1 MENLNKK
8 PANVVRY
15 NEQNKDKNVHICL
28 NVETHKGFN
37 TFEGCVASG
46 ASAHMCNDEKYFIKL
61 NKWKLNSVALADGSN
76 LLIQGVDTV
85 KFKTAE
91 SNKQLEDVHFVP
103 GL

>member
-1 MENLNKK
+1 MFRTENKTSFFRKKSGNFKNNGRKYAAWEQKMENLNKK

-61 NKWKLNSVALADGSN
+61 NK
-76 LLIQGVDTV
+76 
-85 KFKTAE
+85 
-91 SNKQLEDVHFVP
+91 
-103 GL
+103 